1 MPTKWTF
8 RSGEARRAI
17 PLVQQLPETCAL
29 FERVGFTD
37 DCRREVDRHLA
48 ASAFQTRFKVF
59 LIEAK
64 MRFQN
69 RRRFSQS
76 ELENLIIGLADA
88 MLYDRQSELRL
99 PFGFNRHLGDG
110 DSVRPHRNS
119 LWERNRA
126 RIASGWGPHAGCG
139 ARVAGLRLADALDL
153 AELRYENGLEE
164 SVYGA
169 SFACRDTFKTLW
181 TCDNFWYRLLVPYPG
196 RLPLPELTAAQKCQ
210 IERFRVKRNVDG
222 PTDRPT
228 FNSHED
234 SGYW

>member
-1 MPTKWTF
+1 MKWTF

-29 FERVGFTD
+29 FERMGFTD

-48 ASAFQTRFKVF
+48 ASAFQTRFEVF
-59 LIEAK
+59 LLEAK
-64 MRFQN
+64 MRFLN
-69 RRRFSQS
+69 RRRLSQS

-88 MLYDRQSELRL
+88 MLYDHQPELRL

-126 RIASGWGPHAGCG
+126 RIASGWGPHLGCR

-153 AELRYENGLEE
+153 AELPHENGLEE
-164 SVYGA
+164 SVYGG
-169 SFACRDTFKTLW
+169 SFVYRDTFKNPW
-181 TCDNFWYRLLVPYPG
+181 TCDNFWYDLLVRRPG
-196 RLPLPELTAAQKCQ
+196 RFNPPELTAAQKCQ

-222 PTDRPT
+222 EVEFTL
-228 FNSHED
+228 F
-234 SGYW
+234 

>member
-1 MPTKWTF
+1 MKWT
-8 RSGEARRAI
+8 SGEARRAI
-17 PLVQQLPETCAL
+17 PAVQQLPETCAL
-29 FERVGFTD
+29 FERTGFTD

-48 ASAFQTRFKVF
+48 ASAFQIRFKVF
-59 LIEAK
+59 VIEAK

-69 RRRFSQS
+69 RRCFSKT

-88 MLYDRQSELRL
+88 MLYDHQPELRL

-126 RIASGWGPHAGCG
+126 RIASGWGPHAGRG

-164 SVYGA
+164 SVYGG
-169 SFACRDTFKTLW
+169 SFACRDTFKNEW
-181 TCDNFWYRLLVPYPG
+181 MCDKFWCDLLVRRPG
-196 RLPLPELTAAQKCQ
+196 RLNLLELTAAQKSQ
-210 IERFRVKRNVDG
+210 IERFRAKRNVDG
-222 PTDRPT
+222 PVEFTR
-228 FNSHED
+228 F
-234 SGYW
+234 